1 MLGLLEP
8 DRGKVDTGE
17 TVSVSYIDQTRDDL
31 DPHETVLRAIA
42 GDHTSVKIGTRL
54 VRIESFLGR
63 FLFDAAQF
71 RTPVGKLSGGERNRV
86 LLAKLLLQGGN
97 VLVLDEPTNDL
108 DLMTLRVLE
117 EALVA
122 FPGAALVVSHDRFFL
137 DRVAT
142 RLVYLDG
149 HGHVREWPGDMTGLL
164 EQLKDEQ
171 AARKRKTRDREKPPR
186 EKPRGPR
193 KRSYHEQR
201 ELDALPGRIAKLEE
215 EIEALDGKLA
225 DPDFYK
231 RPDVA
236 EITARRKEAADELD
250 ALFARWVELEED

>member
-1 MLGLLEP
+1 
-8 DRGKVDTGE
+8 
-17 TVSVSYIDQTRDDL
+17 
-31 DPHETVLRAIA
+31 
-42 GDHTSVKIGTRL
+42 
-54 VRIESFLGR
+54 
-63 FLFDAAQF
+63 
-71 RTPVGKLSGGERNRV
+71 V

-117 EALVA
+117 EALA
-122 FPGAALVVSHDRFFL
+122 AYPGAALVVSHDRFFL

-149 HGHVREWPGDMTGLL
+149 QGHVREWPGDMTGLL
-164 EQLKDEQ
+164 EQLKEEQ
-171 AARKRKTRDREKPPR
+171 TARRRETKDREKPSR
-186 EKPRGPR
+186 EKPKSPR

-201 ELDALPGRIAKLEE
+201 ELDALPGKIAKLEA

-236 EITARRKEAADELD
+236 EITARRKEAADQLD
-250 ALFARWVELEED
+250 ALFARWLELEED